1 MLEEYNLLNDNINNL
16 VRFDGG
22 LGDIIISCIHNN
34 RWNNIIKYSEHKKI
48 IVSLYTHNL
57 NVPSLFLN
65 TPFSDNIIIYD
76 YLKEGNKWSDIF
88 SYRGAERLAAMERYE
103 NVLLEKDKIDFNI
116 DRSLK
121 IFESEKR
128 KMDHF
133 LTYEDQY
140 FIKSVL
146 KYNKPILIVAAS
158 ASTPDRN
165 LPDHIISDF
174 YERFKN
180 QYTIVQIGFDGSNY
194 SQVKHKPEYRIG
206 KDSIDLINKMSISG
220 NLHLI
225 DLCDGILCS
234 ESSMYCYAAFNNKN
248 IITGIKD
255 KNIQKYGFVDKSKR
269 LHYFHAYDRK
279 NVLPFDFI
287 NYNKSIFEDFDKVL
301 SNKII
306 SS

>member
-1 MLEEYNLLNDNINNL
+1 MDNVDTL
-16 VRFDGG
+16 VRFWGG
-22 LGDIIISCIHNN
+22 LGDVIISCIENN
-34 RWNNIIKYSEHKKI
+34 KWNNVIKYSEHKKI

-76 YLKEGNKWSDIF
+76 YLKEGNKWDDIF
-88 SYRGAERLAAMERYE
+88 SYHGAERFAAMEKYE
-103 NVLLEKDKIDFNI
+103 NVLLEKDKINLNI
-116 DRSLK
+116 DRSFN
-121 IFESEKR
+121 IFKPEKR

-146 KYNKPILIVAAS
+146 KYNKPFLIVAAS
-158 ASTPDRN
+158 ASTSDRN
-165 LPDHIISDF
+165 LPEYIINDF
-174 YERFKN
+174 YERFKHDYN
-180 QYTIVQIGFDGSNY
+180 IVQIGFDGSNY
-194 SQVKHKPEYRIG
+194 SQVNHTPEYRI
-206 KDSIDLINKMSISG
+206 KRDSIDLINKMSISG

-225 DLCDGILCS
+225 DLCDGILSS
-234 ESSMYCYAAFNNKN
+234 ESSMYCYAAYNNKN
-248 IITGIKD
+248 IITGIKN
-255 KNIQKYGFVDKSKR
+255 KNQEKYGFIDKSKR
-269 LHYFHAYDRK
+269 LHYFSAYDRE

-306 SS
+306 SI